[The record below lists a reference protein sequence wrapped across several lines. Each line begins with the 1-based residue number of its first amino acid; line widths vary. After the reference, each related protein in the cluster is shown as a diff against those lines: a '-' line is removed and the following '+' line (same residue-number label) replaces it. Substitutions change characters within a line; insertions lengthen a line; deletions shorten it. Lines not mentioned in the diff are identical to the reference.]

1 MLSENIAKLVQY
13 GIECGLT
20 PECERTYTTNLL
32 LEVFGEDEY
41 AEPSEEYHNV
51 DLESTLKELLD
62 EACSRGIIEDSI
74 VYRDLFDTKL
84 MNCLMPRPA
93 QVQKEFAEKY
103 EQSPQAATDYFY
115 KLSQDS
121 DYIRRYRVCKDRR
134 WTVESDY
141 GTIDITINLSK
152 PEKDPK
158 AIAAAKN
165 AKVPVAV
172 HFDHG
177 KTIEKITQALEI
189 GFTSVMF
196 DGSHLP
202 LDENIEFTKKIIEI
216 ARKYD
221 ASVEAEIGC
230 VGGSEDGS
238 EDIAINCTK
247 PEDAVKFENE
257 TSVDELAIAI
267 GNAHGNYKSTPKLRF
282 DILSEVEQKTH
293 TPLVLHGGT
302 GISPYDFVKCSK
314 TGIKKINIATA
325 TFDRVEQ
332 SVRSAYESGSI
343 NGYYDLQGA
352 EVEGAYQ
359 NAKKH
364 ILIFGTDN
372 KA

>member
-1 MLSENIAKLVQY
+1 MRNFNNIVKGNIMLVNMKDLLADAEKGNYAVGSFSVANMEMVLGVIKAAEELNAPIILQIAEVRLKQS
-13 GIECGLT
+13 
-20 PECERTYTTNLL
+20 P
-32 LEVFGEDEY
+32 LEVIG
-41 AEPSEEYHNV
+41 P
-51 DLESTLKELLD
+51 
-62 EACSRGIIEDSI
+62 
-74 VYRDLFDTKL
+74 L
-84 MNCLMPRPA
+84 M
-93 QVQKEFAEKY
+93 V
-103 EQSPQAATDYFY
+103 
-115 KLSQDS
+115 
-121 DYIRRYRVCKDRR
+121 
-134 WTVESDY
+134 
-141 GTIDITINLSK
+141 
-152 PEKDPK
+152 
-158 AIAAAKN
+158 AAAKA

-177 KTIEKITQALEI
+177 KTMEKISEALEI

-202 LDENIEFTKKIIEI
+202 LDENIAETKRVIEK
-216 ARKYD
+216 ARQYG
-221 ASVEAEIGC
+221 AAVEAEIGC

-247 PEDAVKFENE
+247 PDDAVRFENE
-257 TSVDELAIAI
+257 TNVDALAIAI

-282 DILSEVEQKTH
+282 DILEEVERITK

-302 GISPYDFVKCSK
+302 GITPDDFVRCSK

-332 SVRSAYESGSI
+332 TVRAAYESGSI
-343 NGYYDLQGA
+343 SGYYDLQGA

-359 NAKKH
+359 NAKTH

>member
-1 MLSENIAKLVQY
+1 MLVNM
-13 GIECGLT
+13 
-20 PECERTYTTNLL
+20 
-32 LEVFGEDEY
+32 
-41 AEPSEEYHNV
+41 
-51 DLESTLKELLD
+51 
-62 EACSRGIIEDSI
+62 
-74 VYRDLFDTKL
+74 RDLLSD
-84 MNCLMPRPA
+84 A
-93 QVQKEFAEKY
+93 QKGNYAVGSFSVANMEMVLGVIKAAEELNAPIILQIAEVRLK
-103 EQSPQAATDYFY
+103 QSP
-115 KLSQDS
+115 LE
-121 DYIRRYRVCKDRR
+121 IIGPLMV
-134 WTVESDY
+134 
-141 GTIDITINLSK
+141 
-152 PEKDPK
+152 
-158 AIAAAKN
+158 AAAKN

-177 KTIEKITQALEI
+177 KTIEKITQALDI

-216 ARKYD
+216 ARKYE

-257 TSVDELAIAI
+257 TGVDALAIAI

-302 GISPYDFVKCSK
+302 GISPDDFVRCSK

-332 SVRSAYESGSI
+332 SVRSAYKSGSI

-364 ILIFGTDN
+364 ILIFATDN